1 MLTIAQRLGW
11 GTPTVYFDRLGYL
24 HALYQAGESSLNGNA
39 FVPLVRQLEREQG
52 ADLCATRW
60 RCIIRLGG
68 EWCQHRQDLAHSP

>member
-1 MLTIAQRLGW
+1 VLTIAQRLGW

-52 ADLCATRW
+52 ADLSHTLEVYF
-60 RCIIRLGG
+60 RLGG